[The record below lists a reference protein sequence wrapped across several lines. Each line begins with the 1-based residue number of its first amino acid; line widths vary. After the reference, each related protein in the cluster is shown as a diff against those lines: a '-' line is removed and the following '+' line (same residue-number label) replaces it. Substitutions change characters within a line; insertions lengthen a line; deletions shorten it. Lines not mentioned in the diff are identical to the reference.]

1 MALAS
6 PRLPSTRIISSSII
20 TALGI
25 SLGLYYL
32 YYSLT
37 WTHSILRLIEPIL
50 LLTLS
55 TVIGYAGYWLYRCDY
70 THYWVSR
77 IAVWSLAGFFG
88 TLLLAYWILIQQL
101 AQGTSLHNPLYV
113 GLNIGTIGATV
124 GLLIGLQEG
133 RANRRAKIAQRA
145 DATAN
150 RARSQIAFV
159 NRLLRHHVLNGMNII
174 HGYANRL
181 ITESNGAPPDELA
194 RIQARSDAIVD
205 IIKNVE
211 VLGQTYTNE
220 IDSKPTDI
228 GEILDTA
235 IDTIDLL
242 NAQTT
247 INADYP
253 TNCYV
258 AGGPPLVT
266 VFSNLLDTL
275 NKRATTPNPSITITA
290 DIAKKA
296 IVIQITAPD
305 VTITPDEYEDIFDPG
320 EHGDRHLEMYL
331 VESIV
336 TSYGGDI
343 WIEQADAGVRFS
355 IMLERVNPK
364 TETSNNQ

>member
-1 MALAS
+1 MATASIQQLTS
-6 PRLPSTRIISSSII
+6 PRTISSSII
-20 TALGI
+20 IVLGGTL
-25 SLGLYYL
+25 SLFYL
-32 YYSLT
+32 YSSLT
-37 WTHSILRLIEPIL
+37 WSNSLIRLIEPIL
-50 LLTLS
+50 LFFLS
-55 TVIGYAGYWLYRCDY
+55 SILIYAGYWLHACDY

-77 IAVWSLAGFFG
+77 IVTWSITGFFG

-101 AQGTSLHNPLYV
+101 AQGTMIHNPLYV
-113 GLNIGTIGATV
+113 SLNIGTIGATV
-124 GLLIGLQEG
+124 GLLMGLQEG

-181 ITESNGAPPDELA
+181 ITESAGPPPDELT

-205 IIKNVE
+205 IIQNVE
-211 VLGQTYTNE
+211 VLGRTYTNE
-220 IDSKPTDI
+220 IDSNPTDI
-228 GEILDTA
+228 GEIIDSA

-242 NAQTT
+242 NADTT
-247 INADYP
+247 ITAETP
-253 TNCYV
+253 TECYV

-266 VFSNLLDTL
+266 VFSNLFESLI
-275 NKRATTPNPSITITA
+275 NRAKTPNPSLTITT
-290 DIAKKA
+290 DTAKKA
-296 IVIQITAPD
+296 IVIQVTAPD
-305 VTITPDEYEDIFDPG
+305 VEIDPDEYDDVFNPG

-343 WIEQADAGVRFS
+343 WIEQADPGVRFS
-355 IMLERVNPK
+355 VMLERDYPDAN
-364 TETSNNQ
+364 TSK